1 MIEPSL
7 VRKQGSQHNI
17 LFGVMGTIKILKRME
32 QFGMIFGSKEM
43 LTTLF
48 HLKTDKI

>member
-1 MIEPSL
+1 MIEDSL
-7 VRKQGSQHNI
+7 VREHESQSKI
-17 LFGVMGTIKILKRME
+17 LGVMGAIKISKRME

-48 HLKTDKI
+48 HLKED

>member
-1 MIEPSL
+1 MIEDSL
-7 VRKQGSQHNI
+7 VREHESQSNI
-17 LFGVMGTIKILKRME
+17 LLGVMGAIKISKRME

-48 HLKTDKI
+48 HLKED